1 MASLQKRIIDALLSR
16 GLLTAEQMEEVLAVQ
31 RTQGG
36 SLQALLT
43 ERGLVSE
50 ADLVA
55 AISQGVGIPPINLSR
70 MKLDVGLKALIPR
83 DLAFQYQL
91 VPVSC
96 TGQTLTIAMADPLNV
111 FALDTLATMTG
122 LSISAVLATPKDVR
136 DTIDTYYGTGVEETL
151 REMVKKTESNSHA
164 VITSSVEL
172 EEQSEAEQLLRQT
185 QEAPVI
191 KLTDA
196 LLTRAV
202 RVHASD
208 LFIEPREKSVR
219 VRYRV
224 DGILQEGPAP
234 PKHLHPAVVSR
245 IKVMSELDI
254 AERRM
259 PQDGHFNFRVDE
271 RAIDFRV
278 SILPS
283 SFGGNVCIRILDKGE
298 VKLDIDTLGFS
309 PQDLERLKACAQRP
323 HGMLLSTGPTGSGK
337 TTTLYAL
344 LKMIDSPQKNI
355 VTVEDPVEFNLGG
368 INQVNVKADIGLTFA
383 KALRSILRQDP
394 DVIMVGEIRDADTA
408 DMAIKS
414 ALTGHLVLSTLH
426 TNSAAGSVVRLVN
439 MGMEPFL
446 INSCVMAVVG
456 QRLVRKVC
464 PKCLERYRPPKGMA
478 DKLGLVDGKGEPL
491 ELVRGVGCRACFTSG
506 YAGREVIAETLIMSP
521 QVRELIL
528 RRSPERDVQDAA
540 HKEGMKTL
548 REQGLAKAAAHITTL
563 DEVFRTTIGEAVG
576 E

>member
-1 MASLQKRIIDALLSR
+1 MASLQKRIVDALLSR

-36 SLQALLT
+36 GLQALLT

-70 MKLDVGLKALIPR
+70 MKLDVGLRALIPR
-83 DLAFQYQL
+83 DLALQYQL

-164 VITSSVEL
+164 IITSSVEL
-172 EEQSEAEQLLRQT
+172 EEASEAEWLLRQT

-478 DKLGLVDGKGEPL
+478 DTLGLVDGKGEPL
-491 ELVRGVGCRACFTSG
+491 ELVRGVGCRACFKSG

-521 QVRELIL
+521 QIRELIL
-528 RRSPERDVQDAA
+528 RRSPERDVQNAA

-548 REQGLAKAAAHITTL
+548 REQGLAKAAAHVTTL
-563 DEVFRTTIGEAVG
+563 DEVFRTTIGEAVD

>member
-16 GLLTAEQMEEVLAVQ
+16 GLLTPEQMEGILAVQ

-36 SLQALLT
+36 SLQALLMGC
-43 ERGLVSE
+43 GLVSE

-55 AISQGVGIPPINLSR
+55 AVSQGIGIPPINLSR

-83 DLAFQYQL
+83 DLALQYQL
-91 VPVSC
+91 IPISC
-96 TGQTLTIAMADPLNV
+96 TGQALTIAMADPLNV
-111 FALDTLATMTG
+111 FALDILATMTG
-122 LSISAVLATPKDVR
+122 LSISPVLATPKDIR
-136 DTIDTYYGTGVEETL
+136 DAIDTFYGTGVEETL
-151 REMVKKTESNSHA
+151 REMVRKTESNSHT
-164 VITSSVEL
+164 VITG
-172 EEQSEAEQLLRQT
+172 EEGSEAEQLLRQT

-196 LLTRAV
+196 ILTRAV
-202 RVHASD
+202 RMHASD
-208 LFIEPREKSVR
+208 LFIEPREQSVR

-224 DGILQEGPAP
+224 DGVLQEGPAP
-234 PKHLHPAVVSR
+234 PKHLQPAVVSR
-245 IKVMSELDI
+245 IKIISELNI
-254 AERRM
+254 AERRL

-271 RAIDFRV
+271 RLIDFRV
-278 SILPS
+278 SVLPS
-283 SFGGNVCIRILDKGE
+283 SFGGNVCVRVLDKGE

-309 PQDLERLKACAQRP
+309 PEDLERLKACARRP

-344 LKMIDSPQKNI
+344 LKMIDSPEKNI
-355 VTVEDPVEFNLGG
+355 VTVEDPVEFDLGG
-368 INQVNVKADIGLTFA
+368 VNQVNVKTDIGLTFA

-394 DVIMVGEIRDADTA
+394 DVIMVGEIRDTETA

-426 TNSAAGSVVRLVN
+426 TNSAAGSVIRLVN

-464 PKCLERYRPPKGMA
+464 PKCPERYRPPKGMA
-478 DKLGLVDGKGEPL
+478 EKLGLVDKRGEPL
-491 ELVRGVGCRACFTSG
+491 ELVRGAGCRACFKSG

-521 QVRELIL
+521 QTRELIL
-528 RRSPERDVQDAA
+528 RRAPEREVQNAA
-540 HKEGMKTL
+540 RKEGMKTL
-548 REQGLAKAAAHITTL
+548 RDHGLAKVVAHSTTL
-563 DEVFRTTIGEAVG
+563 DEVFRTTIGEVVG
-576 E
+576 